1 MALFLMR
8 NKSLFYEQN
17 ITAKLLQMNLEN
29 DFVQLEKAFD
39 IYKKLL
45 NPIINLEPYDKVGI
59 EECSNTELFSNNQY
73 LNPTRINFNLYLD
86 KYKIYQSVSRWYWS
100 QKRNIIFERMLIL
113 FEEYKKVYDKIKL
126 NMLRNTLL
134 FSKLLEDIDQF
145 NSKLIV
151 KLEILKTT
159 YSDELVSGYIDK
171 FIQMFKTKNS
181 FEIVPKANE
190 NENETPIET
199 INNQTIEEL

>member
-45 NPIINLEPYDKVGI
+45 DPIINVEPYDKVGI

-113 FEEYKKVYDKIKL
+113 FDEYKKVYDKIKL

-190 NENETPIET
+190 NENETQIET